1 MPGCALRLNP
11 PLEASYHSQG
21 AAEWAAAAVEKPSC
35 VALCTYEYKKRN
47 NPFPPFSFFFLSM
60 SLPRLMRNDG
70 AMRRPTIQAARLIL
84 LAARDG
90 SWRKEIDAGRSLCF
104 DDSKDGLQQV
114 TF

>member
-1 MPGCALRLNP
+1 MGRGRGREAKLRCAITSTRNGTIRF
-11 PLEASYHSQG
+11 PL
-21 AAEWAAAAVEKPSC
+21 
-35 VALCTYEYKKRN
+35 
-47 NPFPPFSFFFLSM
+47 FPFFFSM

-70 AMRRPTIQAARLIL
+70 AMRRPIIQAARLIL

-104 DDSKDGLQQV
+104 DDSRDGLQQV

>member
-1 MPGCALRLNP
+1 MGRGRGREAKLR
-11 PLEASYHSQG
+11 
-21 AAEWAAAAVEKPSC
+21 C
-35 VALCTYEYKKRN
+35 VVHLRVQETEQSVS
-47 NPFPPFSFFFLSM
+47 PFFLFFFSM

-70 AMRRPTIQAARLIL
+70 AMRRPIIQAARLIL